1 MPTALR
7 ETKMNIWMKRWTFLV
22 TTAAILL
29 MGFSTASTQEVPER
43 VRVGIQLLTAT
54 DIIAK
59 QRGWAEELLGVPVEW
74 VTFDSGRDAV
84 LALGAGGV
92 DMSLV
97 GSAPAAFGMSSGVDA
112 EVAWIFNLLGENEA
126 LVVRPDSGISTLEDL
141 ASKTLAVPF
150 GSTTHYDMLQALDTV
165 GLSEQDVTLLDMD
178 PNTMVAAFERG
189 DIDGGWVWF
198 PALEGLFNAGG
209 TKIFDALDMANAGF
223 PTADLLL
230 VNREFG
236 ASYPDTVARYVATLN
251 RGVLLDRDDPDAAA
265 QTMVDEFGIDLETA
279 QTAMTQVRRL
289 AAREQLDPT
298 YLGTSEDVGAMADAL
313 MNQAQF
319 LRDQGIISESYDLDF
334 YRERVNP
341 RYVEMSLEEG
351 YTE

>member
-1 MPTALR
+1 MR
-7 ETKMNIWMKRWTFLV
+7 SWFVHWTFLI
-22 TTAAILL
+22 TMAGLL
-29 MGFSTASTQEVPER
+29 VPGISGASAQEVPER
-43 VRVGIQLLTAT
+43 VRIGIQLLTAT

-59 QRGWAEELLGVPVEW
+59 QRGWAEELLGVPIEW

-126 LVVRPDSGISTLEDL
+126 LIVRPDSGITTLEDL
-141 ASKTLAVPF
+141 AGKTLAVPF

-236 ASYPDTVARYVATLN
+236 TSYPDTVARYVAALN
-251 RGVLLDRDDPDAAA
+251 RGVLLDREDPGAAA
-265 QTMVDEFGIDLETA
+265 QAMVDEFGINLETA
-279 QTAMTQVRRL
+279 KTAMTQVRRL
-289 AAREQLDPT
+289 AASEQLDAT

-313 MNQAQF
+313 MSQAQF
-319 LRDQGIISESYDLDF
+319 LKDQGIIAESYDLNF

-341 RYVEMSLEEG
+341 KYVEMSLEAG

>member
-1 MPTALR
+1 
-7 ETKMNIWMKRWTFLV
+7 MNIWMKRWTFLV

-341 RYVEMSLEEG
+341 GYVEMSLEEG

>member
-1 MPTALR
+1 
-7 ETKMNIWMKRWTFLV
+7 MKSLFSRWTFLV
-22 TTAAILL
+22 ATFALL
-29 MGFSTASTQEVPER
+29 VIGFPKVSAQEAPER
-43 VRVGIQLLTAT
+43 VRIGIQLLTAT

-59 QRGWAEELLGVPVEW
+59 QRGWAEELLGVPIEW

-126 LVVRPDSGISTLEDL
+126 LVVRPDAGVRTLEDL
-141 ASKTLAVPF
+141 AGKTLAVPF

-198 PALEGLFNAGG
+198 PALEGLYRAGG

-230 VNREFG
+230 VNREFS
-236 ASYPDTVARYVATLN
+236 ATYPDTVARYVAALD
-251 RGVLLDRDDPDAAA
+251 RGVLLDREDPEAAA
-265 QTMVDEFGIDLETA
+265 QAMVDEFGIDLETA
-279 QTAMTQVRRL
+279 KTAMTQVKRL
-289 AAREQLDPT
+289 TASEQLDAT
-298 YLGTSEDVGAMADAL
+298 YLGTSQDVGAMADAL
-313 MNQAQF
+313 LSQAQF
-319 LRDQGIISESYDLDF
+319 LKDQGIIAEAYDLAF
-334 YRERVNP
+334 YQERVNP
-341 RYVEMSLEEG
+341 SYVERSLEEG
-351 YTE
+351 YVE

>member
-1 MPTALR
+1 
-7 ETKMNIWMKRWTFLV
+7 MKAWFKPWTILV
-22 TTAAILL
+22 AVVGLVGSPQA
-29 MGFSTASTQEVPER
+29 FAQDAPQR
-43 VRVGIQLLTAT
+43 VRIGIQLLTAT

-59 QRGWAEELLGVPVEW
+59 QRGWAEELLGVPIEW
-74 VTFDSGRDAV
+74 VTFDSGRDAI

-126 LVVRPDSGISTLEDL
+126 LVVNPDSGISTLEDL
-141 ASKTLAVPF
+141 AGKTLAVPF
-150 GSTTHYDMLQALDTV
+150 GSTTHYDMLQALAMV

-198 PALEGLFNAGG
+198 PALDGLYKAGG
-209 TKIFDALDMANAGF
+209 EKLFDALDMANAGF

-236 ASYPDTVARYVATLN
+236 TTYPDTVARYVAALN
-251 RGVLLDRDDPDAAA
+251 RGVLLDREDPDAAA
-265 QTMVDEFGIDLETA
+265 QAMVDEFGIDLETA
-279 QTAMTQVRRL
+279 KTAMKQVKRL
-289 AAREQLDPT
+289 SASEQLDAA
-298 YLGTSEDVGAMADAL
+298 YLGTSEDVGAVADAL
-313 MNQAQF
+313 MSQAQF
-319 LRDQGIISESYDLDF
+319 LRDQGIIEEAFELAF

-341 RYVEMSLEEG
+341 RYIEMALERG
-351 YTE
+351 YAE